1 MAKRITFDTKIIETL
16 YTSLRQI
23 TNERLTEF
31 GERHTRARMD
41 DVNYLV
47 EDNARD
53 DLLARALKN
62 LSISIFIKV
71 LPTSA
76 SRILA
81 THLTTLTNSDGQ
93 CRCIE
98 RQPFIKFHL
107 SEAKGTKSG

>member
-1 MAKRITFDTKIIETL
+1 MAKRITFDIEIIETL

-23 TNERLTEF
+23 TAIVWRSSKEW
-31 GERHTRARMD
+31 HTRTRMD

-71 LPTSA
+71 LPISV

-81 THLTTLTNSDGQ
+81 TQHTTMMNSDG
-93 CRCIE
+93 
-98 RQPFIKFHL
+98 
-107 SEAKGTKSG
+107 